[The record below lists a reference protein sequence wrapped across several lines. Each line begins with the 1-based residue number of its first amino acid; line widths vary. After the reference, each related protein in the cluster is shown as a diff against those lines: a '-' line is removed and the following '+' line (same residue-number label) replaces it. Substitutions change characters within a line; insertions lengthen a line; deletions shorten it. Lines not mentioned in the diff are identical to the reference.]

1 MGLKHFSLGL
11 LLGIVLI
18 GCAGFS
24 YRYYGLDLPSYDGTL
39 LGPEPK
45 DDIDFKRCM
54 PDDFDKNKCVVMLH
68 EDAMRLKQDY
78 LDTKDKL
85 KACEKSTKSITILEK
100 R

>member
-39 LGPEPK
+39 LGPKPE
-45 DDIDFKRCM
+45 DDISFSVCK
-54 PDDFDKNKCVVMLH
+54 PDDQSKGKCVVLKAD
-68 EDAMRLKQDY
+68 EFFRLKQEYQDMQER
-78 LDTKDKL
+78 L
-85 KACEKSTKSITILEK
+85 KACEKK
-100 R
+100 